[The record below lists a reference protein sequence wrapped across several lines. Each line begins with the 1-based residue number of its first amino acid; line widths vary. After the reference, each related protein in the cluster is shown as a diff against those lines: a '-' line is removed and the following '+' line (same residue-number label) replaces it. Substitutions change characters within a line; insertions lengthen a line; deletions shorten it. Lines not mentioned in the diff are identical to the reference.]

1 VQTPQ
6 SQIQPKTRERGIAP
20 MLSVA
25 LMFFTFGPVGLP
37 LDGSI
42 AHLVNARGPNPGP
55 GIEQANEFATQ
66 ATRNFFIANFPDL

>member
-1 VQTPQ
+1 
-6 SQIQPKTRERGIAP
+6 
-20 MLSVA
+20 
-25 LMFFTFGPVGLP
+25 MFFTFGPVGLP